1 MIVAARPEE
10 VPQMKDG
17 RIEADG
23 GLIAER
29 GYRALVERLR
39 DGSLASG
46 QFVSMPML
54 GEMLGFP
61 IAAVREAVKRA
72 DTLGLVSVLPKRGVM
87 VMSADAETTRHCLD
101 FRAILDAEGA
111 RRAVEQHVPDP
122 ELDDIESSHRELLAQ
137 ARECSDGDLSRR
149 AIAIDLSLHDYLGS
163 RLGNPLAAEV
173 YAVNRHRVAI
183 IQNTRPFLPAR
194 IVSAME
200 EHLAV
205 IDALRKGDA
214 EAAVAAVGHHHRQTL
229 RWWGVA

>member
-1 MIVAARPEE
+1 
-10 VPQMKDG
+10 MKDG

-101 FRAILDAEGA
+101 LRAILDAEGA
-111 RRAVEQHVPDP
+111 RRAVEQHGPLP
-122 ELDDIESSHRELLAQ
+122 ELDDNEPRLRDLQAQ
-137 ARECSDGDLSRR
+137 SRYWAHGDTTRR
-149 AIAIDLSLHDYLGS
+149 A
-163 RLGNPLAAEV
+163 V
-173 YAVNRHRVAI
+173 TTV
-183 IQNTRPFLPAR
+183 
-194 IVSAME
+194 
-200 EHLAV
+200 
-205 IDALRKGDA
+205 
-214 EAAVAAVGHHHRQTL
+214 
-229 RWWGVA
+229 